1 MILIV
6 NKFKS
11 RARARF
17 GYGIEAKISRNEYIQ
32 EVTPKIKPYQ
42 DD

>member
-1 MILIV
+1 VILIV
-6 NKFKS
+6 NKFKN

-17 GYGIEAKISRNEYIQ
+17 GYGIEAKISRKEFIE
-32 EVTPKIKPYQ
+32 EVTPKIKSYQ